1 MATRD
6 MQYGNIMKSEKQENT
21 IRDFLGP
28 HFEEIT
34 AEREPFTL
42 PSGEIILEALM
53 EECAE

>member
-21 IRDFLGP
+21 IRDFLRP

-34 AEREPFTL
+34 AERESFTL
-42 PSGEIILEALM
+42 PSGEIVLEVLM